1 MAAIEQIVQF
11 LLDLGAGVFLPV
23 VVFVLAIVFGASV
36 GRSARSALLVGIGFV
51 GIGLILDLL
60 FDNLSPAIEAL
71 VARFGFHL
79 SIVDVGWPAA
89 AAIAFGSDIAALV
102 IPAGIALNVVL
113 IVTGVTRTMNI
124 DIWNFWHFA
133 FVGALVQV
141 ITGSL
146 WLGLASA
153 MLYSAAVLFFA
164 DWTAPA
170 VQKLMGMPGI
180 SFPHGFSA
188 PLVIP
193 AMAVNWVIDR
203 IPGLRDV
210 EADPATIQARFG
222 VLGEPALQGFVIG
235 GAIAFVA
242 YVGDGAANEWITE
255 VLRAAVSL
263 AAVMVLMP
271 RMVALLME
279 GLIPLSEAA
288 REFLR
293 RRSGNRELYI
303 GLDSAVAIGHPT
315 TLATSLLMVPI
326 TLGLAVILP
335 GNRVLPFADLTT
347 IPFLVAM
354 MVPIVR
360 GNVVRATITATV
372 VMVPTLYIMNGMAR
386 FFSEVARETS
396 FEFPDG
402 TTLIT
407 SLVDGGNWL
416 AGLFVVASGRY
427 WLGHA
432 LLVSVLV
439 VAWWRFRRHPRRW
452 IHLAGYR
459 SETENKE
466 NE

>member
-1 MAAIEQIVQF
+1 MDLLEQIVQF

-23 VVFVLAIVFGASV
+23 VVFALATAFGASV
-36 GRSARSALLVGIGFV
+36 GRSLRSALLVGIGFV
-51 GIGLILDLL
+51 GIGLILGLL

-71 VARFGFHL
+71 VTRFGFQL

-133 FVGALVQV
+133 FAGALVQV
-141 ITGSL
+141 ITGNL

-170 VQKLMGMPGI
+170 AQKLMGMPGI
-180 SFPHGFSA
+180 SFPHGFST
-188 PLVIP
+188 PLVVP
-193 AMAVNWVIDR
+193 AMAVNWVIDQ

-210 EADPATIQARFG
+210 EADPETIRARFG
-222 VLGEPALQGFVIG
+222 ILGEPALQGFVIG
-235 GAIAFVA
+235 GTIALVA
-242 YVGDGAANEWITE
+242 YVGDGAPGDWISE

-279 GLIPLSEAA
+279 GLIPLSEVA
-288 REFLR
+288 RDFLR
-293 RRSGNRELYI
+293 RRSGDRELYI
-303 GLDSAVAIGHPT
+303 GLDSAVAIGHPA

-326 TLGLAVILP
+326 TLVLAVILP

-354 MVPIVR
+354 MVPVVR

-372 VMVPTLYIMNGMAR
+372 VMIPTLYVMNGMAGV
-386 FFSEVARETS
+386 FSEVARETS
-396 FEFPDG
+396 FVFPEG

-416 AGLFVVASGRY
+416 AGLFVVASRRY
-427 WLGHA
+427 WLGHI
-432 LLVSVLV
+432 LLASVLV
-439 VAWWRFRRHPRRW
+439 LAWWRFRRNPQRW
-452 IHLAGYR
+452 IRLAGYR
-459 SETENKE
+459 GE
-466 NE
+466 NEHEESK